1 MLRRRVLVVL
11 LCASWLAPG
20 LAHARKQH
28 EFSYRFEQIW
38 NAALRLVK
46 VDLRMPITDRD
57 PEGGYVLFDYLASG
71 KRYPGSIELIAAN
84 DGARRKTVVV
94 VQVQGMPSYVEQ
106 MILDKLGKK
115 LVNEVGEPIEPP
127 KPPPPEPAPPPVD
140 AGVEEAH

>member
-1 MLRRRVLVVL
+1 MLRRCVLIVL
-11 LCASWLAPG
+11 LCAGWLAPG
-20 LAHARKQH
+20 LVYARKQH

-84 DGARRKTVVV
+84 DGSRRKTVVV

-106 MILDKLGKK
+106 MILDKLAKK

-127 KPPPPEPAPPPVD
+127 KPPAEPAPPVD
-140 AGVEEAH
+140 AGADEAH